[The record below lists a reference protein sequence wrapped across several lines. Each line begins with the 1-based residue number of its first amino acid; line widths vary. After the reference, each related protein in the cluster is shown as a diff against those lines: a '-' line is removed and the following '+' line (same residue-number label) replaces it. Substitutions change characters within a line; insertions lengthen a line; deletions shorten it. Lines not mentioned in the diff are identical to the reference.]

1 MPGGR
6 PFTFDREDIKEKAKE
21 YLESEGYKTITSFCV
36 KYRISR
42 KHFYRICE
50 EDEELRHIGEAIQL
64 EREQALEEKG
74 LSNEYNAG
82 MARFALAQCG
92 WSEKQ
97 EIKQDHTSKGE
108 SLNATVKFVTN
119 KPT

>member
-1 MPGGR
+1 MPAGR
-6 PFTFDREDIKEKAKE
+6 PFIFDREDIKEKAKE
-21 YLESEGYKTITSFCV
+21 YLESEGYKTITNFCV

-42 KHFYRICE
+42 KHFYNLMN
-50 EDEELRHIGEAIQL
+50 EDKELLHIGEAIQL
-64 EREQALEEKG
+64 EREKELESKG

-119 KPT
+119 KPS